1 MANQL
6 VLYANR
12 AQDSFRWCWLDAELR
27 PVLDSAASGD
37 LETLAATLGE
47 GHHSAWLVVPG
58 NKVVTREL
66 EYQEQ
71 EKKHLRRLLP
81 YQLEDTVIGDID
93 QFHFALGPAREGR
106 AVTAYIER
114 AWLRQLFDQ
123 LGEHNIEITR
133 AHPLPLMLPLPAD
146 QALSEHYPHWTLQL
160 EGDSLL
166 VHHAPNLGYSVERF
180 QGELS
185 LQMLLTA
192 QQRVE
197 NLPHLQLRAATDADL
212 LALEAMLPKE
222 LQERVD
228 DQTLVEFWQ
237 MDFSA
242 EVVNLCQGE
251 FSQRLPIERWWK
263 DWQSVAAA
271 AAACLVIYIGA
282 MVYQV
287 QGLEE
292 ENVEIRRQVEQ
303 VYRSV
308 VPQGNI
314 TDPERQLA
322 QQVRE
327 LQPAGGSGRVTP
339 LLADLFPALANSP
352 DVSLSAIS
360 YTSRAGELSLNVRA
374 NAFNSIES
382 MRNRIQE
389 RGLEAELLSA
399 SAQGDSHSAR
409 IRVTQGTP

>member
-27 PVLDSAASGD
+27 PVLDSAASGE
-37 LETLAATLGE
+37 LETLATTLGE
-47 GHHSAWLVVPG
+47 GHHSAWLIVPG
-58 NKVVTREL
+58 NKAVTCEL

-81 YQLEDTVIGDID
+81 YQLEEAVIGDID

-114 AWLRQLFDQ
+114 AWMQQLFDR

-133 AHPLPLMLPLPAD
+133 AHPLPLMLPLPREE
-146 QALSEHYPHWTLQL
+146 ALSEQYPHWTLQL

-166 VHHAPNLGYSVERF
+166 VHHAPNLGFSVERF

-192 QQRVE
+192 QQRVD
-197 NLPHLQLRAATDADL
+197 NLPHLQLRAASDAEL
-212 LALEAMLPKE
+212 LALESMLPKE
-222 LQERVD
+222 LQDRVD
-228 DQTLVEFWQ
+228 DQALVEFWQ

-242 EVVNLCQGE
+242 DVVNLCQGE

-263 DWQSVAAA
+263 DWQTVVAG
-271 AAACLVIYIGA
+271 AAACLVIYIGV

-287 QGLEE
+287 QGLEQ

-314 TDPERQLA
+314 TDPERQLS
-322 QQVRE
+322 QQVRD

-339 LLADLFPALANSP
+339 LLADLFPALAESQ

-360 YTSRAGELSLNVRA
+360 YASRAGELSLNVRA

-382 MRNRIQE
+382 LRTRIQE